1 MGRKFVDA
9 ASAHR
14 VALQEVFARTDDHVG
29 QHFQFAFVVT
39 VDLAGS
45 PSALVSK
52 DDTLFES
59 PDCRRQLKWVAPA
72 TPEAAAG
79 LTTRAVNDEL
89 TNIYTP
95 KMKRQLSAVSRDGIP
110 LSWHARQ
117 PGWDALG
124 VLPQSYAEA
133 AKLRF

>member
-1 MGRKFVDA
+1 M
-9 ASAHR
+9 
-14 VALQEVFARTDDHVG
+14 
-29 QHFQFAFVVT
+29 
-39 VDLAGS
+39 
-45 PSALVSK
+45 
-52 DDTLFES
+52 
-59 PDCRRQLKWVAPA
+59 APA

-124 VLPQSYAEA
+124 VLPTTYAEA